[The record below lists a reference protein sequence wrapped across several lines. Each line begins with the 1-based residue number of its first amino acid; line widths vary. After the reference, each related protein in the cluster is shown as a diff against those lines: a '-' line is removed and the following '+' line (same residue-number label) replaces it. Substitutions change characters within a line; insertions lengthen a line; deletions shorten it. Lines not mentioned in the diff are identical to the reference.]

1 LAMTIREFPIPF
13 RRSRIMNNP
22 TMKMI
27 KLLIQTALLFTFYF
41 VGVWL
46 QETLNLLI
54 PGSVIGMLLL
64 FLLLVFR
71 IIPQNWVDEGSTFLT
86 GILPLLFVPVCVG
99 IMKYTNLFSTEGAII
114 VLVIFISTLMTL
126 AITGVVS
133 QFAARVHS
141 DRRLGE

>member
-1 LAMTIREFPIPF
+1 
-13 RRSRIMNNP
+13 MNNQ

-27 KLLIQTALLFTFYF
+27 KLLIQTALLFTFYYI
-41 VGVWL
+41 GVWL

-54 PGSVIGMLLL
+54 PGSVIGMILL

-71 IIPQNWVDEGSTFLT
+71 IIPQKWVDEGSSFLT

-99 IMKYTNLFSTEGAII
+99 IMKYANLFSAEGAII
-114 VLVIFISTLMTL
+114 VFVIFLSTLMTL
-126 AITGVVS
+126 AITGGVS
-133 QFAARVHS
+133 QFAARIHS

>member
-1 LAMTIREFPIPF
+1 
-13 RRSRIMNNP
+13 MNNQ

-27 KLLIQTALLFTFYF
+27 KLLIQTALLFTFYYI
-41 VGVWL
+41 GVWL

-54 PGSVIGMLLL
+54 PGSVIGMILL

-71 IIPQNWVDEGSTFLT
+71 IIPQKWVDEGSSFLT

-99 IMKYTNLFSTEGAII
+99 IMKYANLFSAEGAII

-126 AITGVVS
+126 AITGGVS
-133 QFAARVHS
+133 QFAARIHS
-141 DRRLGE
+141 DRRFGE

>member
-1 LAMTIREFPIPF
+1 
-13 RRSRIMNNP
+13 
-22 TMKMI
+22 MKMI
-27 KLLIQTALLFTFYF
+27 KLLIQTALLFTFYYI
-41 VGVWL
+41 GVWL

-54 PGSVIGMLLL
+54 PGSVIGMILL

-71 IIPQNWVDEGSTFLT
+71 IIPQKWVDEGSSFLT

-99 IMKYTNLFSTEGAII
+99 IMKYANLFSAEGAII

-126 AITGVVS
+126 AITGGVS